1 MSKPFKAVLIMSVFL
16 ALAAD
21 AVPVFGQ
28 SCSLCYTQAASA
40 TQQFIQG
47 LRSGILVLII
57 PPFLMW
63 SATLVVIYR
72 RRNRFRTD
80 ETKPDPLSW

>member
-1 MSKPFKAVLIMSVFL
+1 M
-16 ALAAD
+16 
-21 AVPVFGQ
+21 
-28 SCSLCYTQAASA
+28 CYTQAASA

-80 ETKPDPLSW
+80 ETSHNYSSW